1 MRLYLLLLVTLLG
14 CQATGNAP
22 LDASA
27 TPEAMSV
34 RLNDAPDSLDPTELA
49 SPSKPASQIVI
60 HADRAVENQ
69 QRFVEDLIQERAYI
83 SQRLNLPAPEN
94 PVHIYLFA
102 EQATYHDHVHAKFP
116 DFPSRRAIFVNSENR
131 LSVYAH
137 GGDHLAED
145 LRHEAT
151 HGFLHAAAPGLPLWL
166 DEGLAEYF
174 EVGRGRRGL
183 HRGHINYLLGQQAVA
198 GWQPD
203 LERLEQITDAKAM
216 TQLDYAESWLWV
228 HFLLESADDM
238 SPVLTTYLADLPS
251 GTAEKPL
258 SVRLARRIPDA
269 SKEAAQ
275 HLAKLPRQAD

>member
-1 MRLYLLLLVTLLG
+1 MRFYALILATLLG

-22 LDASA
+22 LEVP
-27 TPEAMSV
+27 TTHQGLSV
-34 RLNDAPDSLDPTELA
+34 RLNDESESHVPAEFADA
-49 SPSKPASQIVI
+49 SEPAAQIVI

-69 QRFVEDLIQERAYI
+69 QRFVADLIQERAYI
-83 SQRLNLPAPEN
+83 SQRLSLPAPAN

-102 EQATYHDHVHAKFP
+102 EQETYHDHVHAKFP
-116 DFPSRRAIFVNSENR
+116 EFPTRRAIFVNSQNQ

-174 EVGRGRRGL
+174 EVGRVRRGM
-183 HRGHINYLLGQQAVA
+183 HRAHIDYLLGQQAVA

-228 HFLLESADDM
+228 HFLLESADAM
-238 SPVLTTYLADLPS
+238 SPVVTTYLADLRS

-269 SKEAAQ
+269 ATEVTQ
-275 HLAKLPRQAD
+275 HLAKLPRQTD